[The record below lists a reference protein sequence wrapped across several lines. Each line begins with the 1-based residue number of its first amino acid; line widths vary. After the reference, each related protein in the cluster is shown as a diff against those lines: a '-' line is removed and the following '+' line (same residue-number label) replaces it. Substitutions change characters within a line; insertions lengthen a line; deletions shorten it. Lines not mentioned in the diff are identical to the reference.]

1 MDAGVVTNA
10 SRLAF
15 SSTICNCTLHM
26 VQRNHWIKT
35 IEDLWKAKSVVWL
48 AGVRRAGKTFLC
60 QSLPDVEYLDC
71 ELPSTRRAVEDP
83 EAFLRDVGHRRVVLD
98 EVHRLPNPSELL
110 KIAADYHPET
120 KLIATGSSSLGASRR
135 FRDTLTDRKRDLWLT
150 PMLVQDEQEFGGR
163 GLDHRF
169 RFGGLPPFYLAEAVP
184 ERGFQDWIES
194 YWARDIQELFQVR
207 RRWSFLRFVELMF
220 TQSGGMFEATR
231 FAAACEVSR
240 TTIANYLQILE
251 DTLVIQVIRPYST
264 RRATE
269 IVAAPK
275 VYGFDTGFVCLFK
288 GWEGL
293 RNEDRGALWE
303 HYVLNEY
310 LGRRQKRDLHY
321 WRDKRGHEV
330 DFVTLRGGKLIAIE
344 CKWRADGFDPRN
356 LHSFRKAYP
365 AGENFVVTSDTERS
379 YPRRDGAI
387 QVRFVSLGEL
397 VQRLV

>member
-1 MDAGVVTNA
+1 
-10 SRLAF
+10 
-15 SSTICNCTLHM
+15 M
-26 VQRNHWIKT
+26 VQRSHWIRT
-35 IEDLWKAKSVVWL
+35 IENLWGTKSVVWL

-71 ELPSTRRAVEDP
+71 ELPSVRRTLEDP
-83 EAFLRDVGHRRVVLD
+83 EGFLRDVGPRRVILD

-110 KIAADYHPET
+110 KIAADYHRDT
-120 KLIATGSSSLGASRR
+120 RIIATGSSSLGASRR

-150 PMLVQDEQEFGGR
+150 PMLMRDEQEFGAR

-169 RFGGLPPFYLAEAVP
+169 RFGGLPPFYMAEAVP
-184 ERGFQDWIES
+184 EDGFQDWIDS
-194 YWARDIQELFQVR
+194 YWAKDVQELFQVG
-207 RRWSFLRFVELMF
+207 RRWSFMRFVELMF
-220 TQSGGMFEATR
+220 AQSGGMFEATR
-231 FAAACEVSR
+231 FAADCEVSR

-275 VYGFDTGFVCLFK
+275 VYGFDTGFVGLFK

-330 DFVTLRGGKLIAIE
+330 DFVTLRRGKAVAIE

-356 LHSFRKAYP
+356 LRAFRKAYP
-365 AGENFVVTSDTERS
+365 EGENFVVTPDTDRS
-379 YPRRDGAI
+379 YTRRDGDL
-387 QVRFVSLGEL
+387 QFRFVGLGEL
-397 VQRLV
+397 VRRLV

>member
-1 MDAGVVTNA
+1 
-10 SRLAF
+10 
-15 SSTICNCTLHM
+15 M
-26 VQRNHWIKT
+26 VQRGHWIKT
-35 IEDLWKAKSVVWL
+35 IEALWQAKSVVWL

-60 QSLPDVEYLDC
+60 QSLSDVEYLDC
-71 ELPSTRRAVEDP
+71 ELPSTRRALEDP
-83 EAFLRDVGHRRVVLD
+83 EGFLREVGPLRVVLD

-110 KIAADYHPET
+110 KVAADYHRDT
-120 KLIATGSSSLGASRR
+120 KIIATGSSSLGASRR

-150 PMLVQDEQEFGGR
+150 PMLTQDEQEFGAR
-163 GLDHRF
+163 GFDHRF

-184 ERGFQDWIES
+184 EDGFQDWIDS
-194 YWARDIQELFQVR
+194 YWAKDVQELFQVG
-207 RRWSFLRFVELMF
+207 RRWSFMRFVELMF
-220 TQSGGMFEATR
+220 AQSGGMFEATR
-231 FAAACEVSR
+231 FASDCEVSR

-288 GWEGL
+288 GWEEL

-330 DFVTLRGGKLIAIE
+330 DFVTLRRGKPIAIE

-356 LHSFRKAYP
+356 LRAFRKAYP
-365 AGENFVVTSDTERS
+365 EGENFVVTPDTGRS
-379 YPRRDGAI
+379 HTRRDGDVEV
-387 QVRFVSLGEL
+387 QFVSLVDLME
-397 VQRLV
+397 RLV

>member
-1 MDAGVVTNA
+1 
-10 SRLAF
+10 
-15 SSTICNCTLHM
+15 M
-26 VQRNHWIKT
+26 VRRSCWIET
-35 IEDLWKAKSVVWL
+35 IEHLWTVKSVVWL
-48 AGVRRAGKTFLC
+48 AGVRRAGKTVLC

-71 ELPSTRRAVEDP
+71 ELPSTRRALEDP
-83 EAFLRDVGHRRVVLD
+83 EGFLRDVGRRRVVLD
-98 EVHRLPNPSELL
+98 EVHRLGNPSELL

-120 KLIATGSSSLGASRR
+120 KIIATGSSSLGASRR

-150 PMLVQDEQEFGGR
+150 PMLMQDEQEFGAL

-169 RFGGLPPFYLAEAVP
+169 KFGGLPPFYLAEAVP
-184 ERGFQDWIES
+184 ERGFQDWIDS
-194 YWARDIQELFQVR
+194 YWARDIQELFRVG
-207 RRWSFLRFVELMF
+207 RRWSFLRFVELLF
-220 TQSGGMFEATR
+220 AQSGGMFEATR

-240 TTIANYLQILE
+240 MTIANYLQILE
-251 DTLVIQVIRPYST
+251 DTLVVQVIRPYST

-275 VYGFDTGFVCLFK
+275 VYGFDTGFVGLFK

-330 DFVTLRGGKLIAIE
+330 DFVTLRRGKPIAVE
-344 CKWRADGFDPRN
+344 CKWRAEGFEPRN
-356 LHSFRKAYP
+356 LRAFRKAYP

-379 YPRRDGAI
+379 YQRRDGNLQYRVVGLADLI
-387 QVRFVSLGEL
+387 R
-397 VQRLV
+397 RLV

>member
-1 MDAGVVTNA
+1 
-10 SRLAF
+10 
-15 SSTICNCTLHM
+15 M
-26 VQRNHWIKT
+26 VHRDHWIKT
-35 IEDLWKAKSVVWL
+35 IEELWTAKSVVWL
-48 AGVRRAGKTFLC
+48 AGVRRAGKTVLC

-71 ELPSTRRAVEDP
+71 ELPSTRRELEDP

-120 KLIATGSSSLGASRR
+120 RIIATGSSSLGASRR

-169 RFGGLPPFYLAEAVP
+169 LFGGLPPFYLAEAVP
-184 ERGFQDWIES
+184 EDGFQDWIDS
-194 YWARDIQELFQVR
+194 YWAKDVQELFQVG
-207 RRWSFLRFVELMF
+207 RRWSFLRFVGLMLA
-220 TQSGGMFEATR
+220 QSGGMFEATR

-251 DTLVIQVIRPYST
+251 DTLVVQVIRPYST

-288 GWEGL
+288 GWERL

-310 LGRRQKRDLHY
+310 LGRRQRRDVHY

-330 DFVTLRGGKLIAIE
+330 DFVTVRRGKPVAIE
-344 CKWRADGFDPRN
+344 CKWRADGFDPAN
-356 LHSFRKAYP
+356 LQAFRKAYP
-365 AGENFVVTSDTERS
+365 TGENFVVTSDTDRS
-379 YPRRDGAI
+379 YTRRDGDL
-387 QVRFVSLGEL
+387 QYRFVGLSDL
-397 VQRLV
+397 VRRLV

>member
-15 SSTICNCTLHM
+15 SSTICNRTLHM

-83 EAFLRDVGHRRVVLD
+83 EGFLRDVGHRRVVLD

-150 PMLVQDEQEFGGR
+150 PMLMQDEQEFGGR

-240 TTIANYLQILE
+240 MTIANYLQILE

-330 DFVTLRGGKLIAIE
+330 DFVTVRGGKLIAIE

>member
-1 MDAGVVTNA
+1 MQ
-10 SRLAF
+10 
-15 SSTICNCTLHM
+15 M
-26 VQRNHWIKT
+26 VQRHHWIKT
-35 IEDLWKAKSVVWL
+35 IEDLWTAKSVVWL

-60 QSLPDVEYLDC
+60 QSLPHVEYLDC
-71 ELPSTRRAVEDP
+71 ELPSTRRALEDP
-83 EAFLRDVGHRRVVLD
+83 EGFLRDVGPRRVVLD

-120 KLIATGSSSLGASRR
+120 KIIATGSSSLGASRR

-150 PMLVQDEQEFGGR
+150 PMLMQDEQEFGER

-184 ERGFQDWIES
+184 EDGFQDWIDS
-194 YWARDIQELFQVR
+194 YWAKDVQELFQVG
-207 RRWSFLRFVELMF
+207 RRWSFMRFVELMF
-220 TQSGGMFEATR
+220 AQSGGMFEATR
-231 FAAACEVSR
+231 FAADCEVSR

-251 DTLVIQVIRPYST
+251 DTLVVQVIRPYST
-264 RRATE
+264 RRTTE

-288 GWEGL
+288 GWEEL

-330 DFVTLRGGKLIAIE
+330 DFVTLRRGKPVAIE

-356 LHSFRKAYP
+356 LYAFRKAYP
-365 AGENFVVTSDTERS
+365 DGENFVVASDTERS
-379 YPRRDGAI
+379 YQRRDGDL
-387 QVRFVSLGEL
+387 QYRFVSLPDL
-397 VQRLV
+397 VRRLA

>member
-1 MDAGVVTNA
+1 
-10 SRLAF
+10 
-15 SSTICNCTLHM
+15 M
-26 VQRNHWIKT
+26 VHRDHWIKT
-35 IEDLWKAKSVVWL
+35 IEELWTTKSVVWL
-48 AGVRRAGKTFLC
+48 AGVRRAGKTVLC
-60 QSLPDVEYLDC
+60 QSLPEVEYLDC
-71 ELPSTRRAVEDP
+71 ELPSARRALENP
-83 EAFLRDVGHRRVVLD
+83 ETFLRDVGHRRVVLD

-110 KIAADYHPET
+110 KIAADYHPKT
-120 KLIATGSSSLGASRR
+120 QIIATGSSSLGASRR

-150 PMLVQDEQEFGGR
+150 PMLVQDEEEFGAR

-169 RFGGLPPFYLAEAVP
+169 RFGGLPPFYLADAVP
-184 ERGFQDWIES
+184 EDGFQDWIDS
-194 YWARDIQELFQVR
+194 YWAKDVQELFQVG

-220 TQSGGMFEATR
+220 AQSGGMFEATR

-251 DTLVIQVIRPYST
+251 DTLVVQVIRPYST

-288 GWEGL
+288 GWERL

-310 LGRRQKRDLHY
+310 LGRRQRRDVHY
-321 WRDKRGHEV
+321 WRDKRGHEL
-330 DFVTLRGGKLIAIE
+330 DFVTVRRGRPIAIE
-344 CKWRADGFDPRN
+344 CKWRADGFDPAN
-356 LHSFRKAYP
+356 FRAFRRAYP

-379 YPRRDGAI
+379 YLRRDGDM
-387 QVRFVSLGEL
+387 QYRFVGLPDL
-397 VQRLV
+397 VRRLV